1 MENKA
6 DRQRFTHFFQE
17 NFLTNSNLRTK
28 DRDHCIIRSPWMV
41 SHPKSLQIMLK
52 ESVLPV
58 PSKALKTQAIRGEVV
73 RIDLS
78 LDTFGNE
85 IDHLAIQD
93 LLPAGLEIE
102 FSNDSEYVRHRE
114 HRDDR
119 FLIFPE
125 AIKGVQKI
133 TYFAKAVTAGEYVLP
148 HHQLLACTTL
158 KSNLLAKLCRIKIVS
173 PTRWECAQN
182 A

>member
-1 MENKA
+1 MEKKLIA
-6 DRQRFTHFFQE
+6 KDLHFFQE
-17 NFLTNSNLRTK
+17 NFLTSSNLRTK
-28 DRDHCIIRSPWMV
+28 DRDHCIIRSHWMV
-41 SHPKSLQIMLK
+41 FHLKSLQIMLK
-52 ESVLPV
+52 ESVLSV
-58 PSKALKTQAIRGEVV
+58 PSKALKTPIRGEVV

-125 AIKGVQKI
+125 AIKGVQKF

-148 HHQLLACTTL
+148 APSVTCMYNSEI
-158 KSNLLAKLCRIKIVS
+158 KSFGETGRIKIVES
-173 PTRWECAQN
+173 IRWECAHN